1 MRVRL
6 EEEAKDTE
14 KDTEGEIEKQERE
27 KMRWAEAQGGRK
39 EDIQLS

>member
-1 MRVRL
+1 MKD
-6 EEEAKDTE
+6 EAKAIE
-14 KDTEGEIEKQERE
+14 KNKEGEIEKQERE